1 MQLLEDIVTY
11 QEDFKQKIDEEKK
24 AASRKALKEK
34 MTGERMRNAAM
45 ERMSSMCNS
54 HS

>member
-11 QEDFKQKIDEEKK
+11 EEDFKLKKDEKKK
-24 AASRKALKEK
+24 AASSKALKEK
-34 MTGERMRNAAM
+34 MTGERMRKAAM
-45 ERMSSMCNS
+45 DRMSGMCNS